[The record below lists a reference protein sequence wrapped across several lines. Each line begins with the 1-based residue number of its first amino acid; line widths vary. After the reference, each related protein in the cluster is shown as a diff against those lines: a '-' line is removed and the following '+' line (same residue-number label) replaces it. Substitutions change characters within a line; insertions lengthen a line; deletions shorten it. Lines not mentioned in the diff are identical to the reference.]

1 MSSIMGIDYG
11 CARIGIAKS
20 DPGRVIALAQ
30 GVIAVEADGS
40 HIDRV
45 VNAAKEFSISQ
56 IYIGC
61 PISLCGTWG
70 KAAHEAYAFALRI
83 WSESDIPVFMVDE
96 RLTTKE
102 AMNIHG
108 RWGQYGR
115 RDKSGARGG
124 NAVHGGRGRCGNAPS
139 GRKVRQKI
147 DSIAAS
153 VLLQHVLDC
162 MKAGVVCWK
171 EVREAGKAEI
181 GEVRDSKKNT
191 KKHSVRDTRLD
202 EMPIDA

>member
-30 GVIAVEADGS
+30 GVIRVEADGS

-45 VNAAKEFSISQ
+45 VNAAKEFAISQ
-56 IYIGC
+56 IYVGC

-70 KAAHEAYAFALRI
+70 KAAQEAYTFALQIRKVC
-83 WSESDIPVFMVDE
+83 DIPVFMVDE

-102 AMNIHG
+102 ATNMRG
-108 RWGQYGR
+108 RV
-115 RDKSGARGG
+115 G
-124 NAVHGGRGRCGNAPS
+124 NAAS
-139 GRKVRQKI
+139 GRKARQKI

-171 EVREAGKAEI
+171 DAIEAGNAAM
-181 GEVRDSKKNT
+181 GEERDVRKNANLMEC
-191 KKHSVRDTRLD
+191 R
-202 EMPIDA
+202 